1 MVKRDVMELVLDEMA
16 RGKRD
21 SFREC
26 YLIMEVLSFSKK
38 IPDSFWHDE
47 DKAEFGIM
55 DIYEPLTKKKLRQI
69 RNELID
75 AIFQRMEIRDLNIK
89 QYVRYFHGLA
99 ILDVTKENAEVPA
112 IDNANTQYKI
122 AYELWR
128 LDDGSEENWKHI
140 ESIAWYVTEKLKP

>member
-26 YLIMEVLSFSKK
+26 YLIMEGLSFSKK
-38 IPDSFWHDE
+38 IPNSFWNDE
-47 DKAEFGIM
+47 DKAGFGIM
-55 DIYEPLTKKKLRQI
+55 DIYEPVTKNQLRQI

-75 AIFQRMEIRDLNIK
+75 AIFQRMEIRDLNTK

-99 ILDVTKENAEVPA
+99 ILDVAKENAEVPA

-122 AYELWR
+122 AYELWK

-140 ESIAWYVTEKLKP
+140 ESIAWCVTEKLKP